1 MTENIENKEEIEE
14 IEEVEEKTEEAEAEV
29 EEVEAEETEDE
40 AAKLKEQLAEQ
51 NDKYLRLMAEYD
63 NYQKRSQREKA
74 ARYADAVIDA
84 VSALLPIGDN
94 LERALATE
102 VNSEDAVKF
111 KEGIEMVMK
120 QFNDCLD
127 KLEVTPIKA
136 EGEQFDPNLHNAVMH
151 IEDESVDDNTV
162 VEEFMK
168 GYIYKN
174 ERVVRHSMVK
184 VAN

>member
-1 MTENIENKEEIEE
+1 MTERKCGYMAEELEKEEQIENEEMP
-14 IEEVEEKTEEAEAEV
+14 
-29 EEVEAEETEDE
+29 AEETVEISE
-40 AAKLKEQLAEQ
+40 EEKLKEQLTEQ
-51 NDKYLRLMAEYD
+51 TNKYLRLMAEYD
-63 NYQKRSQREKA
+63 NYQKRTQKEKA
-74 ARYADAVIDA
+74 ARYADAVIDT
-84 VSALLPIGDN
+84 VEALLPIGDN
-94 LERALATE
+94 LERALKTE
-102 VNSEDAVKF
+102 VSSEDAVKF

-120 QFNDCLD
+120 QFNDCLE

-151 IEDESVDDNTV
+151 IDDDSIDDNTV
-162 VEEFMK
+162 TEEFMK

>member
-1 MTENIENKEEIEE
+1 MAEKLENEEIINEAE
-14 IEEVEEKTEEAEAEV
+14 PQEQTELSEVE
-29 EEVEAEETEDE
+29 
-40 AAKLKEQLAEQ
+40 KLRAQLEEQ

-74 ARYADAVIDA
+74 ARYADAVIDTA
-84 VSALLPIGDN
+84 EKILPIGDN

-102 VNSEDAVKF
+102 VNSEDAIKF

-120 QFNDCLD
+120 QFNDCLE
-127 KLEVTPIKA
+127 KLEITPIKA
-136 EGEQFDPNLHNAVMH
+136 EGEQFDPNIHNAVMH
-151 IEDESVDDNTV
+151 IEDDSIDENTV
-162 VEEFMK
+162 VEDFMK
-168 GYIYKN
+168 GYIYKG

>member
-1 MTENIENKEEIEE
+1 MAEEIKNEEIEE
-14 IEEVEEKTEEAEAEV
+14 TETEGN
-29 EEVEAEETEDE
+29 EAEENNEESETE
-40 AAKLKEQLAEQ
+40 KLTLQLKEQ
-51 NDKYLRLMAEYD
+51 NDKYLRLMAEYA
-63 NYQKRSQREKA
+63 NYQTRTQKEKA
-74 ARYADAVIDA
+74 ARYADAVIDT
-84 VSALLPIGDN
+84 VETLLPIGDN

-102 VNSEDAVKF
+102 VTSEDTVKF

-120 QFNDCLD
+120 QFNDCLE
-127 KLEVTPIKA
+127 KLEITPIKA

-151 IEDESVDDNTV
+151 IDDDSIDDNTV

>member
-1 MTENIENKEEIEE
+1 MAETENNEVIEE
-14 IEEVEEKTEEAEAEV
+14 TEAEAVV
-29 EEVEAEETEDE
+29 EISEED
-40 AAKLKEQLAEQ
+40 KLREQLTEQ
-51 NDKYLRLMAEYD
+51 QNKYLRLMAEYD
-63 NYQKRSQREKA
+63 NYQKRSQKEKA

-84 VSALLPIGDN
+84 VEALLPIGDN
-94 LERALATE
+94 LERALKTE
-102 VNSEDAVKF
+102 VSSEDAVKF

-120 QFNDCLD
+120 QFNDCLE
-127 KLEVTPIKA
+127 KLEVTTIKA

-151 IEDESVDDNTV
+151 VEDESIDDNTV
-162 VEEFMK
+162 VEDLMR

>member
-1 MTENIENKEEIEE
+1 MAENTENIKEEELE
-14 IEEVEEKTEEAEAEV
+14 AKTAADTEETTEESEV
-29 EEVEAEETEDE
+29 I
-40 AAKLKEQLAEQ
+40 KLTKQLQEQ
-51 NDKYLRLMAEYD
+51 NDKYLRLMAEYA
-63 NYQKRSQREKA
+63 NYQTRTQKEKA
-74 ARYADAVIDA
+74 ARYADAVIDTVEA
-84 VSALLPIGDN
+84 ILPIGDN

-102 VNSEDAVKF
+102 VTTEEAVKF

-120 QFNDCLD
+120 QFNDCLE

-136 EGEQFDPNLHNAVMH
+136 AGEHFDPNVHNAVMH
-151 IEDESVDDNTV
+151 IDDESIDDNTV

-168 GYIYKN
+168 GYVYKG

>member
-1 MTENIENKEEIEE
+1 MDEKLEN
-14 IEEVEEKTEEAEAEV
+14 EEVTETTEAA
-29 EEVEAEETEDE
+29 AEETVELTE
-40 AAKLKEQLAEQ
+40 EEKLTEQLKEQ

-74 ARYADAVIDA
+74 ARYADAVIDTVA
-84 VSALLPIGDN
+84 QLLPIGDN

-102 VNSEDAVKF
+102 VTSEDAIKF

-120 QFNDCLD
+120 QFNDCLQ
-127 KLEVTPIKA
+127 KLEVSPIAA

-151 IEDESVDDNTV
+151 IEDESIDENTV

-174 ERVVRHSMVK
+174 DRVVRHSMVK

>member
-1 MTENIENKEEIEE
+1 MAEKLENEVKEEACDTEQQAQEE
-14 IEEVEEKTEEAEAEV
+14 LSEVE
-29 EEVEAEETEDE
+29 
-40 AAKLKEQLAEQ
+40 KLRVQLEEQ

-74 ARYADAVIDA
+74 ARYADAVIDTA
-84 VSALLPIGDN
+84 EKILPIGDN

-102 VNSEDAVKF
+102 VTSEDAIKF

-120 QFNDCLD
+120 QFNDCLE
-127 KLEVTPIKA
+127 KLEITPIKA

-151 IEDESVDDNTV
+151 IEDDSIDENTV
-162 VEEFMK
+162 VEDFMK